1 MKILAA
7 LVLSIPLAC
16 STAGAAAASLAPG
29 DASISLNGE
38 AGKQSEI
45 HTIRFELAPGEQ
57 PPALTFTPGDL
68 QRTVPTPS
76 RIDRAQVHVTP
87 VPGAALYQVMVTG
100 LPEWYGSYTGTIQV
114 SDADHK
120 PYPPIKVTL
129 LVRVP
134 STQSLAASPAN
145 LALQLAAGSRR
156 SAGALSNWPSAVAMP
171 VVIAGLPSGV
181 EIADVYAAPLTSVR
195 GYGEFGGTYGV
206 TKQPRGLVFHADA
219 SRARPEKYTSVA
231 ELALVGSDRRISVP
245 VEVLVRASP
254 WRVLM
259 LLFFGIVFGRAV
271 KWMNEQGQKLLA
283 AQQRV
288 NDIKLRSASLDPD
301 YRRHLDD
308 RLVNLQRRVSEN
320 RLAAFDAAL
329 ADAGVRADLLERA
342 ASLKRFAAAKSDTA
356 AQTAL
361 DTFAQEVQFVTK
373 PETLQARLD
382 AVEAAL
388 MSAPGADAAAA
399 PPSRGAA
406 PSAMPRGPSVLV
418 RLVGATHW
426 TLEFA
431 AVALLA
437 FVGYEVLYLNGP
449 PTFGANFSDYFG
461 AFVWGL
467 SADVAARGIAS
478 LGRTVV
484 R

>member
-1 MKILAA
+1 M
-7 LVLSIPLAC
+7 LSIPLAC
-16 STAGAAAASLAPG
+16 GTAGAAAASLAPG
-29 DASISLNGE
+29 DGSISLSGE
-38 AGKQSEI
+38 SGKQSEM
-45 HTIRFELAPGEQ
+45 HTIRFELAAGEK
-57 PPALTFTPGDL
+57 PPVLTFAPGDL

-76 RIDRAQVHVTP
+76 RIDRAQVQVTP
-87 VPGAALYQVMVTG
+87 VAGTMLYQVMVSG
-100 LPEWYGSYTGTIQV
+100 LPERYGSYTGTIQV
-114 SDADHK
+114 SGSDHK
-120 PYPPIKVTL
+120 PYPPIRVTL

-134 STQSLAASPAN
+134 SPQSLAASPAN

-181 EIADVYAAPLTSVR
+181 EIADVGTTPLTSVR
-195 GYGEFGGTYGV
+195 GYGEFRGTYGV

-219 SRARPEKYTSVA
+219 SRARPEKYTGVA
-231 ELALVGSDRRISVP
+231 EIELVGSDRRIAVP

-254 WRVLM
+254 WWVLM
-259 LLFFGIVFGRAV
+259 LLLFGIVFGRAV

-283 AQQRV
+283 AQRRV
-288 NDIKLRSASLDPD
+288 NDLELRSASLDPD

-308 RLVNLQRRVSEN
+308 TLVSLQRLVSQN

-329 ADAGVRADLLERA
+329 ADAGLRAALLERA
-342 ASLKRFAAAKSDTA
+342 ASLRRFAVAKSDTA

-361 DTFAQEVQFVTK
+361 DTIAQEVQFVTK

-388 MSAPGADAAAA
+388 MSAPAADAAAA
-399 PPSRGAA
+399 PPSRRAA
-406 PSAMPRGPSVLV
+406 PITLPRGPSVLV
-418 RLVGATHW
+418 RLVGTAHW

-478 LGRTVV
+478 LGRTAV